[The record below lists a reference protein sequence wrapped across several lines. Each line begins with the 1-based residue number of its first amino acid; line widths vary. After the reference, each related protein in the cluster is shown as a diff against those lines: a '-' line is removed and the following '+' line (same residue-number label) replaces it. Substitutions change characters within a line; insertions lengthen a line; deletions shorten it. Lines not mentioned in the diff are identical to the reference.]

1 MCTKTLD
8 YAKLADTEQG
18 EKKSP
23 EKFLD
28 RLQEA
33 LHKFTDIDLK
43 ITEGEMI
50 LKDRFL
56 TQSALDICRK
66 L

>member
-1 MCTKTLD
+1 M
-8 YAKLADTEQG
+8 EWG
-18 EKKSP
+18 EKKTPGKS
-23 EKFLD
+23 LD

-33 LHKFTDIDLK
+33 VHRFTDVDLE

-56 TQSALDICRK
+56 TQSAPDICYK